1 MADTMTTRPIID
13 PSRIPESAADGW
25 AAWVLSNVREF
36 FADPEHEAEYQRL
49 QKERNAATARR
60 E

>member
-36 FADPEHEAEYQRL
+36 FADPVHEAEYQRL